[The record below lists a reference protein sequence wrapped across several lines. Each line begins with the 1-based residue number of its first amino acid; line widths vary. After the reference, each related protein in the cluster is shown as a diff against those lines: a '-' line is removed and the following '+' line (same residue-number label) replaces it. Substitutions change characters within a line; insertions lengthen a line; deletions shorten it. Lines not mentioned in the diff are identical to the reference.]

1 MNLPAHTVIIKGTQI
16 YNPEKGRWVEL
27 SPQDM
32 LQMLGRAGRPQFD
45 TFGEGIIIT
54 NHSELQYYLSLL
66 NQQLPIE
73 SQLVSKLA
81 DNLNAEIVLGTIRNR
96 DEAVAW
102 LGYSYLYVRMLR
114 TPTLYSVTADYA
126 EEDPYLEQKR
136 ADIVHSAA
144 VLLEKC
150 GMLQYDRRSGLFT
163 SNELGRIASH
173 FYIAHTSMATYNA
186 QLKPHLGMIELFRV
200 FALSDEFKFQVVR
213 QDEKLEVGKLL
224 ERVPIPV
231 KESLDDPVAK
241 INVLLQAWISQLKLE
256 GYVLAA
262 DMVYVTQSAGRILRA
277 IFEICVKRGYAR
289 LSHRALD
296 LCKMVEA
303 RQWTSMTPLRQYPGV
318 PADLV
323 RRLERKEYPWNRLR
337 DLEPNELGEL
347 VNLPK
352 AGKFL
357 HRLVNQFPRLEL
369 QAFFQPMT
377 RSLLHVQLTITPDF
391 QWDAKIHGGAQSFH
405 IIVEDVDGEI
415 VLFHDTFLLLQRYA
429 EDEHTV
435 TFTVPITEPT
445 PPNYYISVVSDRWLH
460 SETRLPISFQNLIL
474 PEKFPPHTPLLDL
487 QPQPV
492 SALKDQQAQAIYQ
505 KSFQY
510 FNKVQ
515 TQAFHALYG
524 TDDTIFIGAPTGG
537 GKTVC
542 AELAMLR
549 LWKSGQEGR
558 TVCILP
564 YESMLAGRVAEWKA
578 KFGDYQ
584 GGKEI
589 NALTGDT
596 SSDLRLLEMAD
607 VVVCTPEQWDVLS
620 RRWRQRKNVQTVGLY
635 IADEMHMIGDWKIG
649 PTYEVVLS
657 RARFVAVQTGNPTRI
672 LALSAPLGNAKD
684 IGDWIGVTSSNNIF
698 NFSPAARPLPMEVHI
713 QSFNIPHF
721 PSLMIAMA
729 KPAYT
734 ATIEYSPDHPVL
746 VFVPSRKQAKL
757 TANDLLAYVQADSDR
772 EGGESRFLNIESDD
786 LKPHLEQ
793 VDDEDLRYLLEQ
805 GIGFYHNGMT
815 RNERRVVERL
825 FSAGAIQV
833 VVADKETCWSMPLT
847 AHMTILMSLQSYDGK
862 EHRYVDYTLPEML
875 QMVGKSTQPGEQD
888 TSRCILLC
896 QATRKDYFRKF
907 LAEGLPLESRLNAYA
922 QDFFNAEIV
931 ARTVE
936 NKQDAVDILT
946 WTLMYRRLV
955 QNPQGYN
962 CQGRTQQHISDF
974 LSELVETTLADL
986 ENSKCIAIEDEM
998 DVSPLN
1004 LGMISS
1010 FYNVSYVT
1018 IDVFNMSL
1026 KDKTKMRGL
1035 LEIVSSAAEFEDIP
1049 IRQHEDVILQKIYN
1063 RVPHKLDKI
1072 NFNSPYHKVFVL
1084 LQAHF
1089 ARLSLPAD
1097 LESDQRQVLS
1107 KIVTLLSA
1115 SVDVMSSNA
1124 YLNAILAMELT
1135 QMCVQAVWD
1144 RDSPLRQIPHF
1155 STEVINRCK
1164 AAGIDD
1170 VYALSD
1176 ALPEMEDAERDK
1188 LLQMDRKQLAD
1199 VAR

>member
-1 MNLPAHTVIIKGTQI
+1 M
-16 YNPEKGRWVEL
+16 
-27 SPQDM
+27 
-32 LQMLGRAGRPQFD
+32 
-45 TFGEGIIIT
+45 
-54 NHSELQYYLSLL
+54 SLL

-73 SQLVSKLA
+73 SQLVSRLA
-81 DNLNAEIVLGTIRNR
+81 DNLNAEVVLGTIRNR

-102 LGYSYLYVRMLR
+102 LGYTYLYVRMLR
-114 TPTLYSVTADYA
+114 SPTLYSVTADYA
-126 EEDPYLEQKR
+126 EDDPFLEQKR

-150 GMLQYDRRSGLFT
+150 GMLSYDRKSGLFT

-173 FYIAHTSMATYNA
+173 FYITHSSMATYNA

-200 FALSDEFKFQVVR
+200 FALSDEFKYQVVR

-231 KESLDDPVAK
+231 KESLDDPTAK

-352 AGKFL
+352 AGRFL

-369 QAFFQPMT
+369 QAFFQPLT
-377 RSLLHVQLTITPDF
+377 RSLLYVQLSITPDF
-391 QWDAKIHGGAQSFH
+391 QWDTKIHGGAQSFH

-415 VLFHDTFLLLQRYA
+415 VLFHDTFILRERYA
-429 EDEHTV
+429 EEEHTV

-445 PPNYYISVVSDRWLH
+445 PPNYYISVISDRWLH

-492 SALKDQQAQAIYQ
+492 SALKDALAEAVYR

-515 TQAFHALYG
+515 TQTFHALYA
-524 TDDTIFIGAPTGG
+524 TDDTVFIGASTGS

-549 LWKSGQEGR
+549 LWRSGSEGR
-558 TVCILP
+558 IVCILP
-564 YESMLAGRVAEWKA
+564 YESMLAARVADWKT
-578 KFGDYQ
+578 KFGDYA

-589 NALTGDT
+589 VALTGDT

-607 VVVCTPEQWDVLS
+607 VVVCIPEAWDVLS
-620 RRWRQRKNVQTVGLY
+620 RRWRQRKNVQSVALY
-635 IADEMHMIGDWKIG
+635 IADDVHMLGDWRIG
-649 PTYEVVLS
+649 PTYEVILS

-672 LALSAPLGNAKD
+672 VALSVPLGNARD
-684 IGDWIGVTSSNNIF
+684 VGDWIGTPSNGSIF
-698 NFSPAARPLPMEVHI
+698 NFSPAARPLPMEVHL
-713 QSFNIPHF
+713 QSFSIPHF

-729 KPAYT
+729 KPAYLGI
-734 ATIEYSPDHPVL
+734 IEYSPNHPVL
-746 VFVPSRKQAKL
+746 VFVPTRKQATL
-757 TANDLLAYVQADSDR
+757 TANDLAAYVQADSDR
-772 EGGESRFLNIESDD
+772 DGSESRFLNIEADD

-793 VDDEDLRYLLEQ
+793 VFDDDLRDMLGL
-805 GIGFYHNGMT
+805 GIGIYHEGMS
-815 RNERRVVERL
+815 RGDKRVVERL
-825 FSAGAIQV
+825 YQAGAIQV
-833 VVADKETCWSMPLT
+833 VVASKDTCWSIPLT
-847 AHMTILMSLQSYDGK
+847 AHMTIIMSLQTYEGK
-862 EHRYVDYTLPEML
+862 EHRYIDYSLPEVL
-875 QMVGKSTQPGEQD
+875 QMLGKSTQPGDEES
-888 TSRCILLC
+888 TRCVLLC

-931 ARTVE
+931 ARTIE

-955 QNPQGYN
+955 QNPQAYN

-974 LSELVETTLADL
+974 LSELVETTLSDL
-986 ENSKCIAIEDEM
+986 ESSKCIAIEDEM

-1018 IDVFNMSL
+1018 IDIFNLSL
-1026 KDKTKMRGL
+1026 EEKTKMRGL

-1049 IRQHEDVILQKIYN
+1049 IRQHEDVVLQRIYN
-1063 RVPHKLDKI
+1063 RVPHKIEKI
-1072 NFNSPYHKVFVL
+1072 NFNSPYHKVFIL

-1097 LESDQRQVLS
+1097 LASDQRMILS

-1135 QMCVQAVWD
+1135 QMCVQAVTD
-1144 RDSPLRQIPHF
+1144 RDSPLRQVPHF
-1155 STEVINRCK
+1155 TPLVIDRCK
-1164 AAGIDD
+1164 AAGIED
-1170 VYALSD
+1170 VYQLSD
-1176 ALPEMEDAERDK
+1176 TLPDLSDEERDK
-1188 LLQMDRKQLAD
+1188 LLQMNRKQLAD